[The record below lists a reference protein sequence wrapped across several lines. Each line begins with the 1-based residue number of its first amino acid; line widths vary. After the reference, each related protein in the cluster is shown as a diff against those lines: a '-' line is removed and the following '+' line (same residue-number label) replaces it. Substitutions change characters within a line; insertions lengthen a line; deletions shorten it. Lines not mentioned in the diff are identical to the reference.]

1 MPNSIYNVK
10 RICFLRE
17 NQPDLATDSCS
28 QKKTGGG
35 KKTNQKYLALLITF
49 KNRLLMHL
57 EVLLIHICYF
67 VGSLSENDTWVA
79 KKLTVD
85 HNTDNQA
92 EVKRI
97 LEEHPGEQKRNIF
110 RGDRLLG
117 MLAPLRAFGDFR
129 FKWDASVIK
138 ETIGNLLGHMAVPEE
153 YKTPPYLT
161 VEPDV
166 FAQKITP
173 KDKFLVIGSDGLWD
187 MMTPMQVCS
196 LA

>member
-1 MPNSIYNVK
+1 MNLPL
-10 RICFLRE
+10 FL
-17 NQPDLATDSCS
+17 
-28 QKKTGGG
+28 
-35 KKTNQKYLALLITF
+35 
-49 KNRLLMHL
+49 
-57 EVLLIHICYF
+57 
-67 VGSLSENDTWVA
+67 GSLSENDTWVA
-79 KKLTVD
+79 KKLTTD

-92 EVKRI
+92 EIKRI

-129 FKWDASVIK
+129 FKWDANVIK
-138 ETIGNLLGHMAVPEE
+138 ETIGGLLGHVAVPDE

-166 FAQKITP
+166 IAQKLSP

-187 MMTPMQVCS
+187 MMTPMQVRRRIYLLTYLHIKQDQS
-196 LA
+196 LSTLLPAENLDSGI

>member
-1 MPNSIYNVK
+1 M
-10 RICFLRE
+10 F
-17 NQPDLATDSCS
+17 
-28 QKKTGGG
+28 
-35 KKTNQKYLALLITF
+35 
-49 KNRLLMHL
+49 
-57 EVLLIHICYF
+57 YF
-67 VGSLSENDTWVA
+67 IGSLSENDTWVA

-97 LEEHPGEQKRNIF
+97 LEEHPGEKKRSIF

-129 FKWDASVIK
+129 FKWTASVIK
-138 ETIGNLLGHMAVPEE
+138 ETIGNLLGHVAVPEE

-166 FAQKITP
+166 FAQKISP

-187 MMTPMQVCS
+187 MMTPMQVRS
-196 LA
+196 FIAHTSALEMTHL

>member
-1 MPNSIYNVK
+1 MEFK
-10 RICFLRE
+10 CW
-17 NQPDLATDSCS
+17 
-28 QKKTGGG
+28 
-35 KKTNQKYLALLITF
+35 YLI
-49 KNRLLMHL
+49 
-57 EVLLIHICYF
+57 IHICYF

-129 FKWDASVIK
+129 FKWSASVIK
-138 ETIGNLLGHMAVPEE
+138 ETIGNLLGHVAVPEE

-166 FAQKITP
+166 FAQKISP

-187 MMTPMQVCS
+187 MMTPMQVRS
-196 LA
+196 FRLLT